1 MLSHVRNDAQR
12 RRGWNGASSGRVW
25 GMGGRRHVGPQSS
38 KKQPL
43 KQPNKQAKEVAEEDK
58 AFRQKQKEEQ
68 KKPEELKAKASRK
81 GPLAT
86 AGTKKSCKK

>member
-1 MLSHVRNDAQR
+1 M
-12 RRGWNGASSGRVW
+12 SGRK
-25 GMGGRRHVGPQSS
+25 SS

-58 AFRQKQKEEQ
+58 AFRQKPKEEQ
-68 KKPEELKAKASRK
+68 KKLEELKAQASRK

-86 AGTKKSCKK
+86 AGTKKSSKK